1 MAKEHKKFVCNNCG
15 AMAVKW
21 HGQCPE
27 CGAWESLQE
36 HVIKSAPPIG
46 GKTSASRRGG
56 ITSHIELL
64 PLKGAEEHHQRLST
78 GMVELDRVLGGGMVR
93 GSAMLIGGD
102 PGIGKSTLLLQ
113 AMAAIANKTS
123 VAYISGEESIE
134 QIRLRAARLGLSD
147 SPLTLAASDDARDIA
162 GLMVGENP
170 PRVMVIDS
178 IQTLYVSDLDAAPGT
193 IQQVRASSQ
202 ILIRTAKT
210 TGTAIFLVGHVT
222 KDGAIA
228 GPKLLEHM
236 VDAVLYFEG
245 ERGSHYRLLR
255 CHKNRFGSS
264 DEIGVFDMTEK
275 GLMEVENPSHLFL
288 SSGSRHRPGAVVF
301 GSMEGTRP
309 LLLEMEALIAPSS
322 LAYPRRTVVGF
333 DANRLAM
340 ILAVLETRANIKLST
355 RDVFLNV
362 AGGMATREPASD
374 LAVATAL
381 ISAHLNKEMPEGVM
395 VFGELGLSGDV
406 RPAQKPALRIKEAVK
421 MGFGDI
427 WLPGDKVYFDK
438 LTRELA
444 GTKFRPTPIKKIDDV
459 VKMF

>member
-1 MAKEHKKFVCNNCG
+1 MVKRRGGFVCQACG
-15 AMAVKW
+15 AISVKW
-21 HGQCPE
+21 RGQCAE
-27 CGAWESLQE
+27 CGAWESLKE
-36 HVIKSAPPIG
+36 HIETSAPPVG
-46 GKTSASRRGG
+46 GKSTARRRPVAS
-56 ITSHIELL
+56 SIEFL
-64 PLKGAEEHHQRLST
+64 PLIGQQEKQPRLST
-78 GMVELDRVLGGGMVR
+78 NMFELDRVLGGGMVK

-113 AMAAIANKTS
+113 AMANIAYHTS

-134 QIRLRAARLGLSD
+134 QIRLRAERLGIAD
-147 SPLTLAASDDARDIA
+147 SPLLLATSDDARDIA
-162 GLMVGENP
+162 QLMMADNP
-170 PRVMVIDS
+170 PKVMVIDS
-178 IQTLYVSDLDAAPGT
+178 IQTLYVGDIDAAPGT
-193 IQQVRASSQ
+193 IQQVRASAQ
-202 ILIRTAKT
+202 ILIRNAKN

-255 CHKNRFGSS
+255 CHKNRFGSA

-275 GLMEVENPSHLFL
+275 GLLEVSNPSNLFL
-288 SSGSRHRPGAVVF
+288 SSGGVHRPGAVVF
-301 GSMEGTRP
+301 GSMEGSRP

-340 ILAVLETRANIKLST
+340 ILAILETRAGIKLST

-406 RPAQKPALRIKEAVK
+406 RGAQKPALRIKEAVK
-421 MGFGDI
+421 MGFDNI
-427 WLPGDKVYFDK
+427 WLPGDKVFFDK
-438 LTRELA
+438 LHKELSGVA
-444 GTKFRPTPIKKIDDV
+444 FSSLPIKKIDDV

>member
-1 MAKEHKKFVCNNCG
+1 MAKEHKNFVCSACG
-15 AMAVKW
+15 AVSVKW
-21 HGQCPE
+21 HGQCAE
-27 CGAWESLQE
+27 CGAWETLQE
-36 HVIKSAPPIG
+36 HVVKSTPPLG
-46 GKTSASRRGG
+46 GKATSARR
-56 ITSHIELL
+56 TTVANVELL
-64 PLKGAEEHHQRLST
+64 PLKGEQEHHERIST
-78 GMVELDRVLGGGMVR
+78 SMNELDRVLGGGMVR
-93 GSAMLIGGD
+93 GSAILIGGD

-113 AMAAIANKTS
+113 AMANIAKQTS

-134 QIRLRAARLGLSD
+134 QIRLRAARLGLSE
-147 SPLTLAASDDARDIA
+147 SPLLLAASDDARDIA
-162 GLMVGENP
+162 QLMVGDNP
-170 PRVMVIDS
+170 PSVMVIDS
-178 IQTLYVSDLDAAPGT
+178 IQTLYVGELDAAPGT
-193 IQQVRASSQ
+193 IQQVRAASQ

-275 GLMEVENPSHLFL
+275 GLMEVDNPSHLFL
-288 SSGSRHRPGAVVF
+288 SSGRAHRPGAVVF
-301 GSMEGTRP
+301 GSIEGTRP
-309 LLLEMEALIAPSS
+309 LLLEIEALIAPSS

-340 ILAVLETRANIKLST
+340 ILAVLETRAGIKLST

-362 AGGMATREPASD
+362 AGGMATREPACD

-381 ISAHLNKEMPEGVM
+381 ISAHLNKEMPEAVM
-395 VFGELGLSGDV
+395 VFGEVGLSGDV
-406 RPAQKPALRIKEAVK
+406 RPAQKPAIRIKEAVK
-421 MGFGDI
+421 MGFANI
-427 WLPGDKVYFDK
+427 WLPGEKIFFDK
-438 LTRELA
+438 LNKELS
-444 GTKFRPTPIKKIDDV
+444 GTDFYATPIKKIDDV
-459 VKMF
+459 VRMF